1 MGSSGEG
8 GGGGG
13 GGGGGAGGARGGG
26 GARAGANNGDA
37 AMARALQASMDD
49 AQGGGG
55 SGASGVRSPGDAE
68 RRRALAE
75 AAEQRARGKQG
86 GLKAET
92 RQEMDV
98 RRKKDEMIGRIRAN
112 YQSCNEPE
120 PFGLPAASMDA
131 LKKHLARSLALSRQR
146 GK

>member
-1 MGSSGEG
+1 
-8 GGGGG
+8 
-13 GGGGGAGGARGGG
+13 
-26 GARAGANNGDA
+26 
-37 AMARALQASMDD
+37 MDD
-49 AQGGGG
+49 AQGGVVY
-55 SGASGVRSPGDAE
+55 GVRSPGDAE
-68 RRRALAE
+68 RRAALAE